1 MRTLAELRPG
11 QGGHVDHLNAEGRLR
26 DGLSEAGFVDG
37 ADVEVLRRGLIGG
50 TPLSVRVGRAV
61 VALRREEAA
70 AVVLAPATS

>member
-11 QGGHVDHLNAEGRLR
+11 QGGHVDRLTAEGALR
-26 DGLSEAGFVDG
+26 DGLAEAGFAPG

-61 VALRREEAA
+61 IALRREEAA
-70 AVVLAPATS
+70 AVVLTS

>member
-1 MRTLAELRPG
+1 MTTLADLRPG
-11 QGGHVDHLNAEGRLR
+11 QGGHVASLDAGGALR
-26 DGLSEAGFVDG
+26 DGLTEAGFTDG

-70 AVVLAPATS
+70 AVVLS